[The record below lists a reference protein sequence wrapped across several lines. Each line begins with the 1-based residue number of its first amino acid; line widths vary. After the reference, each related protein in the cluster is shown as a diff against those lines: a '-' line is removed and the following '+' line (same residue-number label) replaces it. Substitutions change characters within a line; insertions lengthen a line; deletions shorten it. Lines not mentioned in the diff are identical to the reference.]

1 MLRGAQIFSTIQ
13 TEANL
18 VHTSHRAQQISPKSN
33 FCGFP
38 CLNWEKIRFKGMR
51 DLIFSGTS
59 RACLKIS
66 KSRSRAQKWKF
77 RLNKEDFC
85 GSDHERL

>member
-1 MLRGAQIFSTIQ
+1 
-13 TEANL
+13 
-18 VHTSHRAQQISPKSN
+18 
-33 FCGFP
+33 
-38 CLNWEKIRFKGMR
+38 MR

-66 KSRSRAQKWKF
+66 KSRLRAQKWGF

-85 GSDHERL
+85 GSDYARL